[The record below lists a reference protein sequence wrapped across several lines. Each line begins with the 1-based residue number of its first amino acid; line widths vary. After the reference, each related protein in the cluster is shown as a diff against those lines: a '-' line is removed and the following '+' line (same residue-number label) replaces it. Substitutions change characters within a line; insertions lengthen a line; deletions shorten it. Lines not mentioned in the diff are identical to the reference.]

1 MPELLMIALYI
12 TGGLVL
18 LFFGADW
25 LVQGAVTLALHLG
38 LSPLIVGL
46 TVVALGTSVPEA
58 LVSVQAALGHQGGIA
73 LGNVIGSNILNI
85 ALILGLS
92 SLILPL
98 KVDSHIVKAD
108 VPLLTG
114 ATFMLVVLLEDFHI
128 SRMEGAF
135 LLLCIVFYVTGNIMT
150 VKRTSPEEDKIEGM
164 EIPEDSGKTLWRD
177 VGFLILGIVT
187 LGFGANFLV
196 TGAVDLARIL
206 GLSEALIGLTIVSI
220 GTGTPELA
228 TALMAAFRKIPD
240 LAIGNAVG
248 SNLFNIMFVLGIAGL
263 VAPLNGKGISS
274 VDLYVML
281 GVTILLLGLECS
293 AEFRGRIRPAV
304 RGGGKNRFIWVH
316 RLRSGCW
323 RTDRERF
330 LEVRRCIV
338 AT

>member
-1 MPELLMIALYI
+1 MPELMIAIYI
-12 TGGLVL
+12 IGGLIL
-18 LFFGADW
+18 LYFGANW
-25 LVQGAVTLALHLG
+25 LVQGAITLALHLG

-58 LVSVQAALGHQGGIA
+58 LVSVQAAIGHQGGIA

-92 SLILPL
+92 AFFNPL
-98 KVDSHIVKAD
+98 KVDSHLVKAD
-108 VPLLTG
+108 VPLLAG

-196 TGAVDLARIL
+196 TGAVDLARIF

-228 TALMAAFRKIPD
+228 TAMMAAFRKTPD
-240 LAIGNAVG
+240 LAIGNVVG

-263 VAPLNGKGISS
+263 VAPLDAKGISS

-281 GVTILLLGLECS
+281 GVTILLLPTVWT
-293 AEFRGRIRPAV
+293 GRILDRKEGFLFLAIYVGYLYHLWPA
-304 RGGGKNRFIWVH
+304 
-316 RLRSGCW
+316 
-323 RTDRERF
+323 
-330 LEVRRCIV
+330 
-338 AT
+338 

>member
-1 MPELLMIALYI
+1 MPELLMIAIYI
-12 TGGLVL
+12 IGGLIL
-18 LFFGADW
+18 LYFGANW
-25 LVQGAVTLALHLG
+25 LVQGAITLALHLG

-58 LVSVQAALGHQGGIA
+58 LVSVQAAIGHQGGIA

-92 SLILPL
+92 AFFNPL
-98 KVDSHIVKAD
+98 KVDSHLVKAD
-108 VPLLTG
+108 VPLLAG

-135 LLLCIVFYVTGNIMT
+135 LLLCIVGYVAGNIMT
-150 VKRTSPEEDKIEGM
+150 VKRTSPEENKIEGV
-164 EIPEDSGKTLWRD
+164 ELPEDHSKNLWRD
-177 VGFLILGIVT
+177 ISFLFIGLIA
-187 LGFGANFLV
+187 LAFGSNFLV
-196 TGAVDLARIL
+196 TGAVDLARIW

-228 TALMAAFRKIPD
+228 TALMAAFRKTPD

-263 VAPLNGKGISS
+263 VAPLDGKGISS

-281 GVTILLLGLECS
+281 GVTILLLPTVWT
-293 AEFRGRIRPAV
+293 GRILDRKEGFLFLAIYVGYLYHLWPA
-304 RGGGKNRFIWVH
+304 
-316 RLRSGCW
+316 
-323 RTDRERF
+323 
-330 LEVRRCIV
+330 
-338 AT
+338 

>member
-1 MPELLMIALYI
+1 MPELLMIVLYI

-92 SLILPL
+92 AFLNPL
-98 KVDSHIVKAD
+98 KVDSHLVKAD
-108 VPLLTG
+108 VPLLVG

-135 LLLCIVFYVTGNIMT
+135 LMLCIVGYVAGNIMT
-150 VKRTSPEEDKIEGM
+150 VKRTPPEENKIEGV
-164 EIPEDSGKTLWRD
+164 EVPEDHSKNLWRD
-177 VGFLILGIVT
+177 ISFLFIGLIA
-187 LGFGANFLV
+187 LAFGSNFLV
-196 TGAVDLARIL
+196 TGAVDLARIW

-220 GTGTPELA
+220 DTGTPEIA
-228 TALMAAFRKIPD
+228 TALMAAYRKRSD

-248 SNLFNIMFVLGIAGL
+248 SNLFNIMFVLGIAAL
-263 VAPLNGKGISS
+263 VAPLDGNGISS

-281 GVTILLLGLECS
+281 GVTILLLPTVWT
-293 AEFRGRIRPAV
+293 GRILDRKEGFLFLAIYVGYLYHLWPA
-304 RGGGKNRFIWVH
+304 
-316 RLRSGCW
+316 
-323 RTDRERF
+323 
-330 LEVRRCIV
+330 
-338 AT
+338 

>member
-18 LFFGADW
+18 LYFGADW

-58 LVSVQAALGHQGGIA
+58 LVSVQAAIGHQGGIA

-92 SLILPL
+92 AFFNPL
-98 KVDSHIVKAD
+98 KVDSHLVKAD
-108 VPLLTG
+108 VPLLAG

-135 LLLCIVFYVTGNIMT
+135 LLLCIVGYVAGNIMT

-196 TGAVDLARIL
+196 TGAVDLARIF

-228 TALMAAFRKIPD
+228 TALMAAFRKTPD
-240 LAIGNAVG
+240 LAIGNVVG

-263 VAPLNGKGISS
+263 VAPLDGKGISS

-281 GVTILLLGLECS
+281 GVTILLLPTVWT
-293 AEFRGRIRPAV
+293 GRILDRKEGFLFLAIYVGYLYHLWPA
-304 RGGGKNRFIWVH
+304 
-316 RLRSGCW
+316 
-323 RTDRERF
+323 
-330 LEVRRCIV
+330 
-338 AT
+338 

>member
-58 LVSVQAALGHQGGIA
+58 LVSVQAAIGHQGGIA

-135 LLLCIVFYVTGNIMT
+135 LLLCIVFYVAGNIMT

-196 TGAVDLARIL
+196 TGAVDLARIF

-228 TALMAAFRKIPD
+228 TALMAAFRKTPD
-240 LAIGNAVG
+240 LAIGNVVG

-263 VAPLNGKGISS
+263 VAPLDGKGISS

-281 GVTILLLGLECS
+281 GVTILLLPTVWT
-293 AEFRGRIRPAV
+293 GRILDRKEGFLFLAIYVGYLYHLWPA
-304 RGGGKNRFIWVH
+304 
-316 RLRSGCW
+316 
-323 RTDRERF
+323 
-330 LEVRRCIV
+330 
-338 AT
+338 

>member
-1 MPELLMIALYI
+1 MTELLMIALYI

-18 LFFGADW
+18 LYFGADW

-58 LVSVQAALGHQGGIA
+58 LVSVQAAIGHQGGIA

-98 KVDSHIVKAD
+98 KVDSRIVKAD

-196 TGAVDLARIL
+196 TGAVDLARIF

-228 TALMAAFRKIPD
+228 TALMAAFRKTPD
-240 LAIGNAVG
+240 LAIGNVVG

-263 VAPLNGKGISS
+263 VAPLDGKGISS

-281 GVTILLLGLECS
+281 GVTILLLPTVWT
-293 AEFRGRIRPAV
+293 GRILDRKEGFLFLAIYVGYLYHLWPA
-304 RGGGKNRFIWVH
+304 
-316 RLRSGCW
+316 
-323 RTDRERF
+323 
-330 LEVRRCIV
+330 
-338 AT
+338 

>member
-92 SLILPL
+92 SLIIPL
-98 KVDSHIVKAD
+98 KVDSRIVKAD

-150 VKRTSPEEDKIEGM
+150 VKRTSPEEYQIEGM

-177 VGFLILGIVT
+177 VGFLILGIIT

-196 TGAVDLARIL
+196 TGAVDLARIF

-228 TALMAAFRKIPD
+228 TVLMAAFRKSPD
-240 LAIGNAVG
+240 LAIGNVVG

-263 VAPLNGKGISS
+263 VAPLDGKGISS

-281 GVTILLLGLECS
+281 GVTILLLPTVWT
-293 AEFRGRIRPAV
+293 GRILDRKEGFLFLAIYVGYLYHLWPA
-304 RGGGKNRFIWVH
+304 
-316 RLRSGCW
+316 
-323 RTDRERF
+323 
-330 LEVRRCIV
+330 
-338 AT
+338 